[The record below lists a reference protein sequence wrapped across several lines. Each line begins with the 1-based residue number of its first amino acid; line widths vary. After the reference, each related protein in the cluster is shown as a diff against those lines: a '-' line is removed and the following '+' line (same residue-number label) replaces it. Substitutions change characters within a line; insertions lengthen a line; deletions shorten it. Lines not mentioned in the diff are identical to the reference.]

1 MVNGDII
8 KVDVIPDLFDY
19 LGLLLSL
26 FAIILSFIAIVRTI
40 QESKT
45 SFEIGIYSMIQDAK
59 INLDNNLASIPFE
72 ERAKKIAEINAYSE
86 NFLNSLNMA
95 CTMYYSGA
103 IRKKRFDKLYKSDI
117 IYISQNP
124 TFRNLIYRNS
134 FEYPH
139 LRKYIEAK
147 TEN

>member
-1 MVNGDII
+1 MVDDFIL

-19 LGLLLSL
+19 LGLLLS
-26 FAIILSFIAIVRTI
+26 FIAIILSFIAIIRTI
-40 QESKT
+40 KESKT

-59 INLDNNLASIPFE
+59 INLDNNIASIPFE
-72 ERAKKIAEINAYSE
+72 ERAKKTIEINAYSE

-103 IRKKRFDKLYKSDI
+103 IRKKRFNKLYKSDI
-117 IYISQNP
+117 IQISRNP
-124 TFRNLIYRNS
+124 TFRALIYRKS

-139 LRKYIEAK
+139 LRKYIEANTK
-147 TEN
+147 D